1 MACGEFAEAIS
12 HLEVAV
18 PDIRSGPARAWY
30 SLVPIELADAYL
42 SAGRR
47 GDAEAQLREIGPE
60 IEGSP
65 LLRPKAKLARVR
77 AFAAAEGHYEAMF
90 GATLSMLDRMPQAFD
105 RARTELAWGERL
117 QRSKRV
123 SEAETHMERALAHFE
138 ALGAV
143 GWADRTR
150 GELEVMTGQ
159 RHNAQPRRTDVLSA
173 QELRIAQHAAAGMR
187 DREIAATLYLSPRTV
202 ESYLQSAYRKLDVSN
217 RTQLAA
223 VLAGD
228 GISTQSAVIPR

>member
-1 MACGEFAEAIS
+1 
-12 HLEVAV
+12 
-18 PDIRSGPARAWY
+18 
-30 SLVPIELADAYL
+30 
-42 SAGRR
+42 
-47 GDAEAQLREIGPE
+47 
-60 IEGSP
+60 
-65 LLRPKAKLARVR
+65 
-77 AFAAAEGHYEAMF
+77 
-90 GATLSMLDRMPQAFD
+90 MPQAFD

-117 QRSKRV
+117 QRSKR
-123 SEAETHMERALAHFE
+123 SPEATTHMERALAHFA

-228 GISTQSAVIPR
+228 GISTQNAVIPR